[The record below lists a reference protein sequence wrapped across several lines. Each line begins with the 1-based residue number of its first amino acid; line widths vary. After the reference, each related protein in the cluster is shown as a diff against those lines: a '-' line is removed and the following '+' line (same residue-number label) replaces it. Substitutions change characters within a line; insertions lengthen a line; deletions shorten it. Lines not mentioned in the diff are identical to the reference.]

1 MNRRLLI
8 LGLVS
13 AVAGLSSPAQTQ
25 QVQVKRIPWVVWQ
38 EIPSIAVISIEDDS
52 RVIALRE
59 AVDFWNTEFAT
70 LGSPFRLG
78 AIVHSLRTIVADDLR
93 ALRAWTSSAGPFP
106 SAILA
111 SIKEA
116 STDMI
121 VALSDGADFN
131 AYAFPFPS
139 VRKVL
144 IAIPSLWKYRRVA
157 PGVERNVIAHELGH
171 AVGLSHNDDA
181 TTLMCGGSRCQ
192 NLFPNQGFFPLTSAE
207 KTKLLEMYPPNW
219 EPKPSRR
226 WKADPP
232 TRISG

>member
-1 MNRRLLI
+1 MNRRILI

-25 QVQVKRIPWVVWQ
+25 QIQVERSPWVLWQ
-38 EIPSIAVISIEDDS
+38 EIPSIAVLSIEDDS

-59 AVDFWNTEFAT
+59 AVDFWNTEFAR

-78 AIVHSLRTIVADDLR
+78 AIVHSVRTIPADDLR
-93 ALRAWTSSAGPFP
+93 ALRAWISSAGPFP

-111 SIKEA
+111 SLREA

-121 VALSDGADFN
+121 VALSDGTDFN
-131 AYAFPFPS
+131 PFALPFPS
-139 VRKVL
+139 ARKVL
-144 IAIPSLWKYRRVA
+144 IAIPSLWVYRNV
-157 PGVERNVIAHELGH
+157 PGVQRNIIAHELGH
-171 AVGLSHNDDA
+171 AVGLGHNDDEA
-181 TTLMCGGSRCQ
+181 ALMCGVGRCRHFLL
-192 NLFPNQGFFPLTSAE
+192 NGGFLPLTGAE
-207 KTKLLEMYPPNW
+207 KAKLLEIYPPNW
-219 EPKPSRR
+219 EPNPSKR